1 MPTEIEATGKPER
14 SLISVGINDE
24 TALERTDEGNGSV
37 IKTAKEKKNKQK
49 SIKYEKTDKNDQ
61 GQEPGSVQPDGG
73 AEGSEGKTKKTK
85 TVVETE
91 DTAQEYEETT
101 PEPQD
106 ALDETRTVLLCI
118 AGQLDGIPVTF
129 LVDSG
134 ATECFLSTRVVR
146 DHNMKICKKKE
157 KLKIFLA
164 DGSVK
169 NTSQCL
175 RNICVDLGD
184 HVEFLDFF
192 ILDLPKYDVILGK
205 SWLDRWNPVVDWK
218 KNRVTLHVGRRT
230 VVLNGVR
237 ENIPSAELSSLFAR
251 DFIVEQ
257 ISAQRM
263 RRVSKKEPVYLAI
276 VRSVL
281 MSEATQSRT
290 EKDSEDQTV
299 QVNGDRTTTPH
310 VVEVQ
315 DILNQF
321 SDVFP
326 RELPTGLPPQRSLD
340 HRIDLVPGAEPPHRA
355 PYCMSLK
362 GLDALKKE
370 LQELTDKGYIQPSVS
385 PFGAPVLFVPKKD
398 GGLRLCVDYRALN
411 KVTVHNRYPLP
422 RIDELLDRL
431 RGAKIF
437 TKIDLRSGYYQI
449 RVHPDDVHKTAFRT
463 RYGHF
468 EFLVL
473 PFGLTNAPATFMNLI
488 HSIFWEFLRGGQIIR
503 SWRGPRPHR
512 VADALRGAGADAARR
527 GQSAKTRKTRKK
539 RGQRGKYADGT
550 GKARQ
555 RRGIVTCGPYRC
567 DLLFVDKKW

>member
-1 MPTEIEATGKPER
+1 M
-14 SLISVGINDE
+14 
-24 TALERTDEGNGSV
+24 
-37 IKTAKEKKNKQK
+37 
-49 SIKYEKTDKNDQ
+49 
-61 GQEPGSVQPDGG
+61 
-73 AEGSEGKTKKTK
+73 
-85 TVVETE
+85 VETE
-91 DTAQEYEETT
+91 DSAQEHVDTT
-101 PEPQD
+101 PEPQA
-106 ALDETRTVLLCI
+106 ALDETGTVLLCI

-129 LVDSG
+129 LIDSG
-134 ATECFLSTRVVR
+134 ATECFVSTRVVR
-146 DHNMKICKKKE
+146 EYNMKICKKKE

-164 DGSVK
+164 DGSEK
-169 NTSQCL
+169 ISSQCL
-175 RNICVDLGD
+175 QNICVDLGE

-205 SWLDRWNPVVDWK
+205 SWLDRWNPIIDWK
-218 KNRVTLHVGRRT
+218 KNQVTLHVGKRT
-230 VVLNGVR
+230 VLLKG
-237 ENIPSAELSSLFAR
+237 ESEQPPSAKLSSLFSS

-263 RRVSKKEPVYLAI
+263 RRVSQREPVYLAI
-276 VRSVL
+276 VRSVWT
-281 MSEATQSRT
+281 SETTQSKA
-290 EKDSEDQTV
+290 EKDSEDPTV

-310 VVEVQ
+310 AVEVQ

-355 PYCMSLK
+355 PYRMSPK

-431 RGAKIF
+431 KGAKIF

-473 PFGLTNAPATFMNLI
+473 PFGLTNAPATFMHLM
-488 HSIFWEFLRGGQIIR
+488 HSIFREFLDSFLIIFLDDLLVYSR
-503 SWRGPRPHR
+503 S
-512 VADALRGAGADAARR
+512 VAEHQAHVTQVLTVLR
-527 GQSAKTRKTRKK
+527 QHHLYAKVSKCSFFQHSVEYLGHVVT
-539 RGQRGKYADGT
+539 ADGVAPDPVKV
-550 GKARQ
+550 KAVQ
-555 RRGIVTCGPYRC
+555 
-567 DLLFVDKKW
+567 D

>member
-1 MPTEIEATGKPER
+1 M
-14 SLISVGINDE
+14 
-24 TALERTDEGNGSV
+24 
-37 IKTAKEKKNKQK
+37 
-49 SIKYEKTDKNDQ
+49 
-61 GQEPGSVQPDGG
+61 
-73 AEGSEGKTKKTK
+73 
-85 TVVETE
+85 VETE

-106 ALDETRTVLLCI
+106 ALDETGTVLLCI
-118 AGQLDGIPVTF
+118 AGQLDGISVTF

-134 ATECFLSTRVVR
+134 ATECFVSTRVVR

-237 ENIPSAELSSLFAR
+237 ENIPSAELSSLFAS

-281 MSEATQSRT
+281 SSETNTESRT

-310 VVEVQ
+310 VIEVQ

-326 RELPTGLPPQRSLD
+326 RRVAYRTSSSEVIGSSYRLGTRSRATPQGTLPY
-340 HRIDLVPGAEPPHRA
+340 VAEGVGRV
-355 PYCMSLK
+355 
-362 GLDALKKE
+362 E
-370 LQELTDKGYIQPSVS
+370 E
-385 PFGAPVLFVPKKD
+385 GAPGVD
-398 GGLRLCVDYRALN
+398 RQRLHTAFS
-411 KVTVHNRYPLP
+411 VT
-422 RIDELLDRL
+422 I
-431 RGAKIF
+431 RGA
-437 TKIDLRSGYYQI
+437 R
-449 RVHPDDVHKTAFRT
+449 
-463 RYGHF
+463 
-468 EFLVL
+468 
-473 PFGLTNAPATFMNLI
+473 
-488 HSIFWEFLRGGQIIR
+488 
-503 SWRGPRPHR
+503 
-512 VADALRGAGADAARR
+512 
-527 GQSAKTRKTRKK
+527 
-539 RGQRGKYADGT
+539 
-550 GKARQ
+550 
-555 RRGIVTCGPYRC
+555 
-567 DLLFVDKKW
+567 FVCP

>member
-1 MPTEIEATGKPER
+1 MFLLSTSECRAYCEKLPIEVEAIGKLER
-14 SLISVGINDE
+14 WLISVGIDDE
-24 TALERTDEGNGSV
+24 IALEMTDEGNRGML
-37 IKTAKEKKNKQK
+37 KPEKEKKNKQK
-49 SIKYEKTDKNDQ
+49 SLKHEKNDKNDQ
-61 GQEPGSVQPDGG
+61 GQEPGSVQPDGSI
-73 AEGSEGKTKKTK
+73 EGSEGKPKKTK

-106 ALDETRTVLLCI
+106 ALDDTGTVLLCI
-118 AGQLDGIPVTF
+118 VGQLDGIPVTF
-129 LVDSG
+129 LIDSG
-134 ATECFLSTRVVR
+134 ATECFVSTRVVR

-164 DGSVK
+164 DSSVK

-175 RNICVDLGD
+175 HNIYVDLGD
-184 HVEFLDFF
+184 HVEFLNFF
-192 ILDLPKYDVILGK
+192 ILELPKYDVILGK

-218 KNRVTLHVGRRT
+218 KNRVTLHVGKRI

-237 ENIPSAELSSLFAR
+237 EQIPSAELSSLFAS

-257 ISAQRM
+257 ISAQRI
-263 RRVSKKEPVYLAI
+263 RRMSKRELVYLAI

-281 MSEATQSRT
+281 ISETNTESRT
-290 EKDSEDQTV
+290 ETDSEDQTV

-310 VVEVQ
+310 VIEVQ

-355 PYCMSLK
+355 PYCMSPK

-385 PFGAPVLFVPKKD
+385 PFGAPILFVPKKD

-449 RVHPDDVHKTAFRT
+449 RVQPDDVHKTAFRT

-473 PFGLTNAPATFMNLI
+473 PFGLTNALATFLHLM
-488 HSIFWEFLRGGQIIR
+488 HSIFREFLDSFLIIF
-503 SWRGPRPHR
+503 
-512 VADALRGAGADAARR
+512 LN
-527 GQSAKTRKTRKK
+527 
-539 RGQRGKYADGT
+539 
-550 GKARQ
+550 
-555 RRGIVTCGPYRC
+555 
-567 DLLFVDKKW
+567 DLLVYSRSV

>member
-1 MPTEIEATGKPER
+1 M
-14 SLISVGINDE
+14 
-24 TALERTDEGNGSV
+24 
-37 IKTAKEKKNKQK
+37 
-49 SIKYEKTDKNDQ
+49 
-61 GQEPGSVQPDGG
+61 
-73 AEGSEGKTKKTK
+73 
-85 TVVETE
+85 VETE
-91 DTAQEYEETT
+91 DSAQEHVDTT
-101 PEPQD
+101 PEPQA
-106 ALDETRTVLLCI
+106 ALDETGVVLLCI

-129 LVDSG
+129 LIDSG
-134 ATECFLSTRVVR
+134 ATECFVSTRVVR
-146 DHNMKICKKKE
+146 EHNMKICKKKE

-164 DGSVK
+164 DGSEK
-169 NTSQCL
+169 ISSQCL
-175 RNICVDLGD
+175 QDICVDLGD
-184 HVEFLDFF
+184 HVEYLDFF

-205 SWLDRWNPVVDWK
+205 SWLDRWNPIIDWK
-218 KNRVTLHVGRRT
+218 KNQVTLHVGKRT
-230 VVLNGVR
+230 VLLKG
-237 ENIPSAELSSLFAR
+237 ESEQPPSAKLSSLFSS

-263 RRVSKKEPVYLAI
+263 RRVSQREPVYLAI

-281 MSEATQSRT
+281 TTETTQSRT

-310 VVEVQ
+310 AVEVQ
-315 DILNQF
+315 NILNQF

-355 PYCMSLK
+355 PYRMSPK

-431 RGAKIF
+431 KGAKIF

-473 PFGLTNAPATFMNLI
+473 PFGLTNAPATFMHLM
-488 HSIFWEFLRGGQIIR
+488 HSIFREFLDSFLIIFLDDLLVYSR
-503 SWRGPRPHR
+503 SVEEHQAHVTQVLQVLRQHHLYAKVSKCSFFQHSVEYLGHVVTADGVAPDPVKVKAVQDWKVPENVQGDTQFSRTRR
-512 VADALRGAGADAARR
+512 VLSAFHTGFCQDCSPTYRAYPKGRALRLVLKGGGGVCRAETAIDSGASAPVGGSQLGVR
-527 GQSAKTRKTRKK
+527 GHM
-539 RGQRGKYADGT
+539 
-550 GKARQ
+550 
-555 RRGIVTCGPYRC
+555 
-567 DLLFVDKKW
+567 